1 MRNGIGAATGLSGN
15 GMDRHDEIRRLSIR
29 LGGEAVRVGQALG
42 YQLEHIRMH
51 DPETLARA
59 GEGDRTALDE
69 VEGAIVAAATS
80 NTRSDL
86 QRPSM
91 GQDMLKGR
99 RTEIDFINGLI
110 AEKGAEVGV
119 PAQTHL
125 KLIAAVKAVEQGRQP
140 AAPENLLG
148 L

>member
-1 MRNGIGAATGLSGN
+1 
-15 GMDRHDEIRRLSIR
+15 
-29 LGGEAVRVGQALG
+29 
-42 YQLEHIRMH
+42 
-51 DPETLARA
+51 
-59 GEGDRTALDE
+59 
-69 VEGAIVAAATS
+69 
-80 NTRSDL
+80 
-86 QRPSM
+86 M